1 MNSTLKGD
9 MPHIMIKREADL
21 DKDFSKHIAKL
32 AHGEKLY
39 GCIQCGNCSSTCP
52 LSPYM
57 DYTPRK
63 VIAMVKA
70 GFRDEV
76 LSNSTIWLC
85 ASCYSCTVECP
96 KGIKITD
103 IMYALKRE
111 AILKKIYPKRFTI
124 PAMSKAFYDTVKK
137 DGRSNEVWLLLRY
150 YMRTNILKSL
160 GYVGVGW
167 KLLKTGRLSIFE
179 AKMKGKHEFQKML
192 ATTQTIEKED
202 TI

>member
-1 MNSTLKGD
+1 MNLQIKGN
-9 MPHIMIKREADL
+9 MPHLMIKREADL
-21 DKDFSKHIAKL
+21 DKDFSKRIAKL
-32 AHGEKLY
+32 AHGEKIY

-70 GFRDEV
+70 GFRQEV

-111 AILKKIYPKRFTI
+111 AMLNKIYPKRFTI
-124 PAMSKAFYDTVKK
+124 PAMSKAFFDTVKK
-137 DGRSNEVWLLLRY
+137 DGRSNEVWLLMRY
-150 YMRTNILKSL
+150 YMRTNIFKSL
-160 GYVGVGW
+160 GYVGIGL
-167 KLLKTGRLSIFE
+167 KLLRTGRLSIFE

-192 ATTQTIEKED
+192 EMSKNVGKED

>member
-1 MNSTLKGD
+1 MNSGSNGKQPFL
-9 MPHIMIKREADL
+9 HIKREADL
-21 DKDFSKHIAKL
+21 DKEFSKRIAKL

-39 GCIQCGNCSSTCP
+39 GCIQCGNCSATCP

-63 VIAMVKA
+63 VIAMVRA

-76 LSNSTIWLC
+76 LSNSTVWLC

-111 AILKKIYPKRFTI
+111 AIIKKVYPRNFAI
-124 PAMSKAFYDTVKK
+124 PALSRTFYDEVRAG
-137 DGRSNEVWLLLRY
+137 GRINETWLLTRF
-150 YMRTNILKSL
+150 YMRTNIFKAIGFIGLALKL
-160 GYVGVGW
+160 FG
-167 KLLKTGRLSIFE
+167 TGRL
-179 AKMKGKHEFQKML
+179 KL
-192 ATTQTIEKED
+192 AEKKLKDRQQFRRMVES
-202 TI
+202 TSN

>member
-1 MNSTLKGD
+1 MNSPFKGE
-9 MPHIMIKREADL
+9 MPQIMIKREAEL

-85 ASCYSCTVECP
+85 ASCYSCSVECP

-111 AILKKIYPKRFTI
+111 AILKKIYPKGHTI
-124 PAMSKAFYDTVKK
+124 PAMSKAFFDTVKIS
-137 DGRSNEVWLLLRY
+137 GRSNEVFLLLRY

-160 GYVGVGW
+160 GFVGVGW

-179 AKMKGKHEFQKML
+179 EKMKGKRDFQKMI
-192 ATTQTIEKED
+192 ATSPTIKKEEM
-202 TI
+202 I

>member
-1 MNSTLKGD
+1 MSSKINNKMPTL
-9 MPHIMIKREADL
+9 MIKREADL
-21 DKDFSKHIAKL
+21 DKDFGKRIAKL

-63 VIAMVKA
+63 IIAMVKA
-70 GFRDEV
+70 GFRDDV
-76 LSNSTIWLC
+76 LSNRTIWLC

-111 AILKKIYPKRFTI
+111 AILNKIYPKRFTI
-124 PAMSKAFYDTVKK
+124 PAMSRSFYDTVKHN
-137 DGRSNEVWLLLRY
+137 GRSNEVALLMKY
-150 YMRTNILKSL
+150 YLRTNIFSALS
-160 GYVGVGW
+160 YVGVGL
-167 KLLKTGRLSIFE
+167 KLFRTGRLVIFE
-179 AKMKGKHEFQKML
+179 KKMKRIHEFKKML
-192 ATTQTIEKED
+192 LSSEIK
-202 TI
+202 

>member
-1 MNSTLKGD
+1 MNSKINSK
-9 MPHIMIKREADL
+9 MPHLMIKREADL
-21 DKDFSKHIAKL
+21 DKDFGKRIAKL

-76 LSNSTIWLC
+76 LSNRTVWLC

-103 IMYALKRE
+103 IMYAIKRE
-111 AILKKIYPKRFTI
+111 AILNKVYPKRFTI
-124 PAMSKAFYDTVKK
+124 PAMAKSFYDTVKSS
-137 DGRSNEVWLLLRY
+137 GRSNEFALLMRY
-150 YMRTNILKSL
+150 YFSTNIFSALS
-160 GYVGVGW
+160 YIGVAL
-167 KLLKTGRLSIFE
+167 KLLKTGRLVIFE
-179 AKMKGKHEFQKML
+179 KRMKGIHQFKKML
-192 ATTQTIEKED
+192 EISEKNK
-202 TI
+202 

>member
-1 MNSTLKGD
+1 MNSTVNTK
-9 MPHIMIKREADL
+9 MPKLMIKHEADL
-21 DKDFSKHIAKL
+21 DKDFGKRIASL

-76 LSNSTIWLC
+76 LSNRTVWLC

-111 AILKKIYPKRFTI
+111 AIMKKVYPKRFTI
-124 PAMSKAFYDTVKK
+124 PVLSKTFYSEVKSR
-137 DGRSNEVWLLLRY
+137 GRSNEVFLLTKY
-150 YMRTNILKSL
+150 YFKTNIFKSIGYL
-160 GYVGVGW
+160 GIAF
-167 KLLKTGRLSIFE
+167 KLFKTGRLSIFE
-179 AKMKGKHEFQKML
+179 KKLKDQENFKKML
-192 ATTQTIEKED
+192 S
-202 TI
+202 

>member
-1 MNSTLKGD
+1 MDPNLKGSK
-9 MPHIMIKREADL
+9 PILHIKREADL
-21 DKDFSKHIAKL
+21 DRDFGKRIAKL

-39 GCIQCGNCSSTCP
+39 GCIQCGNCSATCP

-63 VIAMVKA
+63 IIAMVRA

-76 LSNSTIWLC
+76 LSNSTVWLC

-111 AILKKIYPKRFTI
+111 AIINKVYPKNFPI
-124 PAMSKAFYDTVKK
+124 PALSKTFYDEVKSG
-137 DGRSNEVWLLLRY
+137 GRINETWLLTKFYL
-150 YMRTNILKSL
+150 RTNIFKAFGFIGLALKLFS
-160 GYVGVGW
+160 
-167 KLLKTGRLSIFE
+167 TGRLKLVEKKLVNKAQFK
-179 AKMKGKHEFQKML
+179 KM
-192 ATTQTIEKED
+192 IEYSNN
-202 TI
+202 

>member
-1 MNSTLKGD
+1 MNSTLKGE
-9 MPHIMIKREADL
+9 MPHIMIKREADV
-21 DKDFSKHIAKL
+21 DKDFSKRIAKL
-32 AHGEKLY
+32 AHGENIY

-76 LSNSTIWLC
+76 LSNRTVWLC
-85 ASCYSCTVECP
+85 ASCYSCSVECP

-111 AILKKIYPKRFTI
+111 AILNKIYPKRFTI

-179 AKMKGKHEFQKML
+179 AQMKGKKDFQKML
-192 ATTQTIEKED
+192 ATTQTIEKEE
-202 TI
+202 TV